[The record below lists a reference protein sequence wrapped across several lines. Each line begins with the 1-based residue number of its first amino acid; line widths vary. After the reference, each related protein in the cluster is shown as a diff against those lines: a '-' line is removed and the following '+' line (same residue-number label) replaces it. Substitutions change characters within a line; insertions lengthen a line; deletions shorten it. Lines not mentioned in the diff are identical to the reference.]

1 MAENLVDPAH
11 VSFVHPTTLGNP
23 ESEDVKVH
31 TDISGEVLVAWRWIR
46 NAPPIGFFK
55 SLGNFSGNVD
65 RWHYYYLYMPSIAVI
80 DFGSADTSCKLK
92 EDERHKGVRIFTIH
106 FLTPVSETEC
116 IDRWMHLRNI
126 QIEDDDVS
134 QKMDEMFRIA
144 FEEDRVILEAIQ
156 QEELRSTGEQSI
168 KLAIDKAPN
177 VYRLRIRRLIENE
190 LNKNN

>member
-1 MAENLVDPAH
+1 
-11 VSFVHPTTLGNP
+11 
-23 ESEDVKVH
+23 
-31 TDISGEVLVAWRWIR
+31 
-46 NAPPIGFFK
+46 
-55 SLGNFSGNVD
+55 
-65 RWHYYYLYMPSIAVI
+65 
-80 DFGSADTSCKLK
+80 
-92 EDERHKGVRIFTIH
+92 
-106 FLTPVSETEC
+106 
-116 IDRWMHLRNI
+116 MHLRNI

-144 FEEDRVILEAIQ
+144 FEEDKVVLEAIQ

>member
-1 MAENLVDPAH
+1 MACRLI
-11 VSFVHPTTLGNP
+11 T
-23 ESEDVKVH
+23 
-31 TDISGEVLVAWRWIR
+31 
-46 NAPPIGFFK
+46 NAPPIVFFK
-55 SLGNFSGNVD
+55 SFGNFYGNVD

-92 EDERHKGVRIFTIH
+92 EDERHKGVRVFTIH

-116 IDRWMHLRNI
+116 IDRWMPLRNI

-144 FEEDRVILEAIQ
+144 FEEDKVILEAIQ